1 MKHITTIDFGQLY
14 FEKQLEEDLKQ
25 SKYEIIENK
34 KIPDSVDNA
43 FQAARSVVL
52 KVAWSTFYM
61 WKKKKIVHALSYTI
75 CYLAKKVIFLIC
87 FFESIYLN
95 VLSNNVKYLVGTLN
109 ANNKWN

>member
-1 MKHITTIDFGQLY
+1 DFGQLY

-52 KVAWSTFYM
+52 KVA
-61 WKKKKIVHALSYTI
+61 
-75 CYLAKKVIFLIC
+75 
-87 FFESIYLN
+87 
-95 VLSNNVKYLVGTLN
+95 
-109 ANNKWN
+109 